1 MKNNRKNT
9 DQKDGKKE
17 ARYVIIRLLFAI
29 SSFIFAMWFLYMC
42 AAYVIQTVDE
52 SILKQKYE
60 QAGTVTATLSDA
72 LEESIESDETAPITD
87 AQTWDGKQLEPI
99 SSSAAAEL
107 YLKQPQ
113 KQFDHAGLSAS
124 NRDYR
129 FWIDIPGTR
138 ISYPVV
144 QSQDNTD
151 YLKKNFDGTRRGS
164 GSIFIDAGIR
174 DYQKSRNLIIHGH
187 DMKSG
192 SMFGTLSSYGTLSFY
207 NKHPFIYLYTP
218 DSTLVYQVF
227 AAYLVPQDIDAN
239 LVYRIAF
246 ANTEAYEAFLETLTE
261 RSVIQTGVVP
271 SSDRQ
276 ILTLSTCANRGKNR
290 FIVHAIRYQ

>member
-1 MKNNRKNT
+1 M
-9 DQKDGKKE
+9 
-17 ARYVIIRLLFAI
+17 
-29 SSFIFAMWFLYMC
+29 
-42 AAYVIQTVDE
+42 
-52 SILKQKYE
+52 
-60 QAGTVTATLSDA
+60 
-72 LEESIESDETAPITD
+72 
-87 AQTWDGKQLEPI
+87 
-99 SSSAAAEL
+99 
-107 YLKQPQ
+107 
-113 KQFDHAGLSAS
+113 
-124 NRDYR
+124 
-129 FWIDIPGTR
+129 
-138 ISYPVV
+138 

-174 DYQKSRNLIIHGH
+174 DYQKTRNLIIHGH

-192 SMFGTLSSYGTLSFY
+192 SMFGTLSSYGSLSFY

-227 AAYLVPQDIDAN
+227 AAYVVPKDIDTN

>member
-1 MKNNRKNT
+1 MKNNKKNT

-60 QAGTVTATLSDA
+60 QAETVTATLSDA
-72 LEESIESDETAPITD
+72 LEESIESDETSPITD
-87 AQTWDGKQLEPI
+87 AQTGDGKQLEPI

-113 KQFDHAGLSAS
+113 KQVDHAGLSAS

-144 QSQDNTD
+144 KSQDNTD

-164 GSIFIDAGIR
+164 GSIFID
-174 DYQKSRNLIIHGH
+174 
-187 DMKSG
+187 
-192 SMFGTLSSYGTLSFY
+192 SMFGTLSSYGNLSFY

-227 AAYLVPQDIDAN
+227 AAYVVPKDIDAN

-290 FIVHAIRYQ
+290 FIVHAIRYQELTNQERSVR

>member
-1 MKNNRKNT
+1 
-9 DQKDGKKE
+9 
-17 ARYVIIRLLFAI
+17 
-29 SSFIFAMWFLYMC
+29 MWFLYMC

-60 QAGTVTATLSDA
+60 QAETVTATLSDA
-72 LEESIESDETAPITD
+72 LEESIESDETSPITD
-87 AQTWDGKQLEPI
+87 AQTGDGKQLEPI

-113 KQFDHAGLSAS
+113 KQVDHAGLSAS

-144 QSQDNTD
+144 KSQDNTD

-192 SMFGTLSSYGTLSFY
+192 SMFGTLSSYGNLSFY

-227 AAYLVPQDIDAN
+227 AAYVVPKDIDAN